1 MFLCECVYLC
11 VCMCIS
17 LCEHVYVK
25 ALLPSK
31 PLPHLLLTTAVGLGK
46 VLEGAGPALGSEKA
60 LLNCQSLASP
70 VPSSA
75 GRPVPAGLLCG
86 GHERWL
92 CAQSLGF
99 RPGSP
104 SRPRQVTGPP
114 GVSCPLD
121 PEAAPCVSSHSC
133 FSGPPDIRPQST
145 SRKVLAWVR
154 FWVHSLCAHVLVGGG
169 GGADTRPLS
178 PRCTRLPG
186 AASSSPA
193 GPGASDPP
201 FPGRLPWAQFF
212 TQNLPNNPE
221 KRPCDLPISLI
232 RKLRLREVKDLSEVT
247 EHAEMGLQPRPPSN
261 SMAC

>member
-99 RPGSP
+99 RPGSL

-169 GGADTRPLS
+169 GAQTHGLS
-178 PRCTRLPG
+178 PHGARGSWAPPALLQLGPAPQTHRSLGASPG
-186 AASSSPA
+186 PSSSHRIYLTTPRR
-193 GPGASDPP
+193 GPVISP
-201 FPGRLPWAQFF
+201 F
-212 TQNLPNNPE
+212 
-221 KRPCDLPISLI
+221 
-232 RKLRLREVKDLSEVT
+232 
-247 EHAEMGLQPRPPSN
+247 H
-261 SMAC
+261 